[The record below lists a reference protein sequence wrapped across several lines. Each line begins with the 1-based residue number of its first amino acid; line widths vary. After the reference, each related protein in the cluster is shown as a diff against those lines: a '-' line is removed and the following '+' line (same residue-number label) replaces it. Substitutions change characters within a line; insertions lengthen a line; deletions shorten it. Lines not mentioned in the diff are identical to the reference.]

1 MKMKRLTYWA
11 FLAPCMLALLIVI
24 IIPFALGIYYSFTKY
39 NGFQVTAFVGL
50 DNYVKAFLD
59 ERFLRSLWFTSAVSF
74 VSVIG
79 INLIGL
85 GLALLVT
92 QSIGKFSTL
101 FRTVFFMPNLI
112 GGIILGFIWQ
122 FIFLKGFEGL
132 FELTG
137 LSLFNGWLSTPETGF
152 WGLVIL
158 LLWQM
163 SGYIMIIYISFL
175 VNIPREVVE
184 ASIIDG
190 ANAWQTFWRIKFP
203 LLAPAFTISLFLS
216 LSNTF
221 KVYDQNMALTKGGP
235 FHSTEMATMDIYN
248 TAFQVNDM
256 GYAQAK
262 AIIFMFIITVIT
274 LIQLYLTR
282 KREIDL

>member
-1 MKMKRLTYWA
+1 MA
-11 FLAPCMLALLIVI
+11 
-24 IIPFALGIYYSFTKY
+24 IYF
-39 NGFQVTAFVGL
+39 F
-50 DNYVKAFLD
+50 
-59 ERFLRSLWFTSAVSF
+59 ERFR
-74 VSVIG
+74 
-79 INLIGL
+79 
-85 GLALLVT
+85 
-92 QSIGKFSTL
+92 
-101 FRTVFFMPNLI
+101 R
-112 GGIILGFIWQ
+112 
-122 FIFLKGFEGL
+122 L

-203 LLAPAFTISLFLS
+203 LLAPVFTISLFLS

-235 FHSTEMATMDIYN
+235 FHSTEMATMNIYN